1 MGSKV
6 NYFIVLFFSFA
17 YYLHFYLWL
26 LRNRHH
32 YQLLHPI
39 PRHVRQKRSE
49 KVLYPKKLSIPPTW
63 QEKSLLFIFFITR
76 EVAMCYFQQRSQ
88 PLNFF
93 SRRQFLNDAYYVKGT
108 EEENITK
115 IEEQKSYGTRKSNRM
130 LDLLINGN
138 LKMKKVTK
146 KRKQSLIILSNLTF
160 KIG

>member
-1 MGSKV
+1 
-6 NYFIVLFFSFA
+6 
-17 YYLHFYLWL
+17 
-26 LRNRHH
+26 
-32 YQLLHPI
+32 
-39 PRHVRQKRSE
+39 
-49 KVLYPKKLSIPPTW
+49 
-63 QEKSLLFIFFITR
+63 
-76 EVAMCYFQQRSQ
+76 MCYFQQQYRTAKQGRSQ

-115 IEEQKSYGTRKSNRM
+115 IEEQKSYDTRKSNRM